1 MEFLN
6 YFYFSILQHLAYN
19 DIFDSVG
26 NIFKAWGGR
35 LQTITIWIAGF
46 CVIVTGLMFIFG
58 EGPSRTAK
66 KWLMYIVAGC
76 IIVWGAAEI
85 VQTVQ
90 GVSKGGF

>member
-1 MEFLN
+1 MEFLD

-26 NIFKAWGGR
+26 NIFKAWSGR

-46 CVIVTGLMFIFG
+46 CVIVTGIMFIFG

-66 KWLMYIVAGC
+66 KWLIYIVAGC